1 MWVRGWAVVVV
12 SSPSPLSFEKWVCV
26 RKWTWGEK
34 FEKKV
39 IVCGIGVSLPHHH
52 DKGTPRTKK
61 TKGKE
66 KSRFHFGYF
75 LSGKM
80 VVGKGGNQLVGEDS
94 KRLFPNLF
102 IISVDLKKASCFL
115 PERWVISFPSTF
127 FYFPENK
134 GNRGRGSLRICGLLS
149 DVWCYLPLVLGG
161 EEQRPIR

>member
-1 MWVRGWAVVVV
+1 M
-12 SSPSPLSFEKWVCV
+12 
-26 RKWTWGEK
+26 
-34 FEKKV
+34 
-39 IVCGIGVSLPHHH
+39 SLPHHH

-80 VVGKGGNQLVGEDS
+80 VVGKGGNQLVGGDS
-94 KRLFPNLF
+94 KRLFPNPF

-127 FYFPENK
+127 FNFPKIREMADEALSEFV
-134 GNRGRGSLRICGLLS
+134 GCFLMYDVAFPWCWGERNRGR
-149 DVWCYLPLVLGG
+149 
-161 EEQRPIR
+161 